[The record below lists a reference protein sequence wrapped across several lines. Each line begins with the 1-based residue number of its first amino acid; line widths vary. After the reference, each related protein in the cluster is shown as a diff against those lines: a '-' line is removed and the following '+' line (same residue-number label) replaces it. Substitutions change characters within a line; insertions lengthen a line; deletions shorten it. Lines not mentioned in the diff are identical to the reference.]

1 MENIYKRLANGESS
15 ESIAAEFTAAL
26 NEAMARHAK
35 EEEERAAR
43 EAEARARKAQEDAA
57 RAAKCDGMADLID
70 AMFRYLA
77 KHYPALGIE
86 DGDWDR
92 DREDLRAVAELVVL
106 ALDMETIKIT
116 KAKPAVETKS
126 TDDVFTD
133 FFRQFGLLS

>member
-57 RAAKCDGMADLID
+57 RAAKCDDMADLID

-77 KHYPALGIE
+77 KHYPTLGIE
-86 DGDWDR
+86 NGDW

-106 ALDMETIKIT
+106 ALDMEAIKIT

>member
-43 EAEARARKAQEDAA
+43 EAEARARNAA

-92 DREDLRAVAELVVL
+92 EDLCAVAELVVL
-106 ALDMETIKIT
+106 ALDMEVIKIT